1 MAIPRSVGNGLNS
14 IPEPNHDDDIFNPFL
29 GDEEGDTSLYPISE
43 NLEVE
48 DDTFIEDSLPPAAE
62 TIPRSLIQNLDD
74 EDLDTLL
81 GLNEVP
87 PTINNEVP
95 RTINTDNDDENDELP
110 LPPINLTETSTQEP
124 TDAFSDLE
132 QLIAELDDEPDY
144 TEIENL
150 IKTPPQKQK
159 NQQKTIE
166 ENISE
171 NSDTISLNNI
181 EEDVNDEDEALPD
194 FSEIFD
200 NEESFNKLDENSNSL
215 NSDTFAEDWDN
226 LDPGEDDHRD
236 LISFG
241 DEEDDEDDD
250 EESDNVSDGDFSWD
264 EEFEPPIN
272 PFSNVFPTDTE
283 YEDWD
288 DFDDEEDE
296 ETFEE
301 NVEIVD
307 ETTDTDSSVGELE
320 TTERAEPGVSI
331 LGKLKEKFAVIK
343 AQVVADAKGD
353 SIPDDIPDYAKPV
366 EQDIPDY
373 AKPLDDDLSDD
384 NDSEKEPEKKPKAGK
399 RRKSKAG
406 KRRIPKV
413 FAPLGRLYT
422 FFVNIFFNIL
432 STIFGILAKLPLI
445 GGLFKPLVAAT
456 SILRNIAS
464 MLPVVTVLGLIIAFS
479 YFSVSSSVSGE
490 YPDEGSV
497 VFTDFSYSDGV
508 ASGSLV
514 NTGPVVLE
522 VSPSFDV
529 YTLQPGLN
537 PLTWFIPEQVLTC
550 SVEPVTVDIDDSVQV
565 SASCSGAEGFLPRV
579 SGVLE

>member
-14 IPEPNHDDDIFNPFL
+14 IPEPNHDNDIFNPFL

-87 PTINNEVP
+87 PTIN
-95 RTINTDNDDENDELP
+95 TDNDDENDEIP
-110 LPPINLTETSTQEP
+110 LPPINPTETGTQEPTTETSTQEP

-150 IKTPPQKQK
+150 IKKPPQKQT
-159 NQQKTIE
+159 NLNETIE

-171 NSDTISLNNI
+171 NSDTIPLNNI
-181 EEDVNDEDEALPD
+181 EEDVNNEDEALPD

-200 NEESFNKLDENSNSL
+200 NEESFNELDNSSSSL
-215 NSDTFAEDWDN
+215 DSDDFAEDNFAEDSGS
-226 LDPGEDDHRD
+226 LDPDEDDDRD
-236 LISFG
+236 LIYFG
-241 DEEDDEDDD
+241 DEDDD
-250 EESDNVSDGDFSWD
+250 EEESDNVADGDFSWD
-264 EEFEPPIN
+264 EEIEPPIN
-272 PFSNVFPTDTE
+272 PFSNVFPTDAE

-288 DFDDEEDE
+288 NVDDEEDE
-296 ETFEE
+296 EPFEE
-301 NVEIVD
+301 KVEIVD
-307 ETTDTDSSVGELE
+307 ETTDTGSSVGGLKA
-320 TTERAEPGVSI
+320 TEKADTGVSI

-343 AQVVADAKGD
+343 SQVVADAKGD

-366 EQDIPDY
+366 EQDLPDY
-373 AKPLDDDLSDD
+373 AKPLDDDLSSD
-384 NDSEKEPEKKPKAGK
+384 NDSEKKPKAGK

-413 FAPLGRLYT
+413 FAPLGKLYS

-456 SILRNIAS
+456 GILRNIAT
-464 MLPVVTVLGLIIAFS
+464 MLPVVTVLGIVIAFS

-514 NTGPVVLE
+514 NTGPVIVE